1 MIFYLLLALWLV
13 TTAGLA
19 AAVLTSHRRAS
30 RARRELAETIHERT
44 LALDRRFDVTQGEI
58 ERLDQQQR
66 IDHLL
71 DLVTAGERDGCLTV
85 EVSRRLRRYALR
97 LRAESAAGEML

>member
-13 TTAGLA
+13 TTLGLG
-19 AAVLTSHRRAS
+19 AAVWTSHRRAS

-71 DLVTAGERDGCLTV
+71 DLVTAGERDGGLTA
-85 EVSRRLRRYALR
+85 EVARRLRRYALR
-97 LRAESAAGEML
+97 LRAESAAGEIL